1 MDNVHLISGDAI
13 IEYYDNAAVNY
24 TVHFVKPE
32 YTEYTC
38 DEPFTIQP
46 YLGEYLLILWSLR
59 EKAKI
64 EL

>member
-1 MDNVHLISGDAI
+1 MDKVHLISGDAI

-46 YLGEYLLILWSLR
+46 YLGEYLLIL
-59 EKAKI
+59 
-64 EL
+64 